1 VLILGLLRTSLRP
14 YARAVTLVVLLLI
27 IQSIANLY
35 LPNLNAD
42 IINNGVVKGDV
53 NYIWV
58 TGGIMLGISVAL
70 GIISVIAM
78 YWASRVS
85 MGVGRDLR
93 TTLFERVQLFSVRD
107 MNRFGTAS
115 LITRNT
121 NDVQQIQLFL
131 QMALTV
137 MVMAPI
143 MGIGGVIM
151 ALYEDV
157 SLSLVLVVVVPLMA
171 IVVVVMLALAVPLF
185 QSMQVKIDRIN
196 RVLREQ
202 ITGIRVIRAFVRTR
216 QEQQRFE
223 MANADLTMTALRVN
237 RIFVLA
243 MPVLMVIMNLS
254 SVAVL
259 WFGGH
264 LIDSGTLPI
273 GNLTA
278 FLSYILQILLAVMM
292 GVMVFILVPRAVVSA
307 ARIQE
312 VVHTEPSVTDPTEPA
327 TPRAQGGVVEF
338 RDATFGYSGG
348 QRPVLRGVSFVLQPG
363 ETAAIVGGTGAG
375 KTTLLNL
382 IPRLFDVTSGAVV
395 VDGVDVR
402 EQSLETLW
410 DGIGLVPQRAYL
422 FGGTVAGNLRF
433 GRADATDAEL
443 WHALEV
449 AQAREF
455 VESMPG
461 RLDAVIDQG
470 GTNVSGGQRQRLAI
484 ARAIVKRPAVY
495 LFDDCFSALDAG
507 TDNRLRGALKA
518 EAARSTVV
526 IVAQRVSTIMHAEQI
541 IVLEDGRVVGIGA
554 HDQLITGC
562 TQYREIVASQLGEE
576 AAA

>member
-1 VLILGLLRTSLRP
+1 MLILGLLRTSLRP
-14 YARAVTLVVLLLI
+14 YARAVTLVVLLLL

-58 TGGIMLGISVAL
+58 TCGIMLGISVAL

-171 IVVVVMLALAVPLF
+171 IVVLVMLALAVPLF

-223 MANADLTMTALRVN
+223 MANADLTTTALRVN

-243 MPVLMVIMNLS
+243 MPALMVIMNLS

-264 LIDSGTLPI
+264 LIDSGTLPV

-292 GVMVFILVPRAVVSA
+292 GVMVFILVPRAVASA

-312 VVHTEPSVTDPTEPA
+312 VVQTEPSVTDPTEPA
-327 TPRAQGGVVEF
+327 TSHAQRGVVEF

-348 QRPVLRGVSFVLQPG
+348 ERPVLRGVSFVLQPG

-382 IPRLFDVTSGAVV
+382 IPRFFDVTSGAVV

-402 EQSLETLW
+402 EQSLEALW

-422 FGGTVAGNLRF
+422 FGGTVASNLRF

-449 AQAREF
+449 AQARDF

-526 IVAQRVSTIMHAEQI
+526 IVAQRVSTIMHAERI

>member
-1 VLILGLLRTSLRP
+1 VLILRLLRTSMRP
-14 YARAVTLVVLLLI
+14 YARPVTLVVLLLVM
-27 IQSIANLY
+27 QSIANLY

-53 NYIWV
+53 NYIWM

-93 TTLFERVQLFSVRD
+93 ATLFERVQLFSARD

-131 QMALTV
+131 QMALTI
-137 MVMAPI
+137 MVVAPI
-143 MGIGGVIM
+143 MGVGGVIM
-151 ALYEDV
+151 ALREDV
-157 SLSLVLVVVVPLMA
+157 TLSLVLVVVVPLMA
-171 IVVVVMLALAVPLF
+171 VVVVVMLALAVPLF

-202 ITGIRVIRAFVRTR
+202 ITGIRVIRAFIRTR
-216 QEQQRFE
+216 KEEERFE
-223 MANADLTMTALRVN
+223 VANADLTTTALRVN

-243 MPVLMVIMNLS
+243 MPALMVIMNLS

-264 LIDSGTLPI
+264 LINTGALPI

-278 FLSYILQILLAVMM
+278 FLSYIMQILLAVMM
-292 GVMVFILVPRAVVSA
+292 GVMVFILVPRAVASA
-307 ARIQE
+307 ARIRE
-312 VVHTEPSVTDPTEPA
+312 VVSTEPSITDPTEPVVPHL
-327 TPRAQGGVVEF
+327 TRGDVEF
-338 RDATFGYSGG
+338 RGATFGYPGG
-348 QRPVLRGVSFVLQPG
+348 ERPVLRGVSFVLFPG
-363 ETAAIVGGTGAG
+363 QTTAIIGGTGAG

-382 IPRLFDVTSGAVV
+382 IPRFFDVTSGAVV

-402 EQSLETLW
+402 DQSLDALW
-410 DGIGLVPQRAYL
+410 DAIGLVPQRAYL
-422 FGGTVAGNLRF
+422 FGGTVADNLRF
-433 GRADATDAEL
+433 GRQEATDSDV

-449 AQAREF
+449 AQARDF
-455 VESMPG
+455 VESMQG
-461 RLDAVIDQG
+461 ELNAVIDQG

-484 ARAIVKRPAVY
+484 ARAIVKQPAVY
-495 LFDDCFSALDAG
+495 LFDDCFSALDAA

-518 EAARSTVV
+518 ETAKSTVV
-526 IVAQRVSTIMHAEQI
+526 IVAQRVSTIMHAERI
-541 IVLEDGRVVGIGA
+541 IVLEDGQVAGIGT
-554 HDQLITGC
+554 HDELIAGC